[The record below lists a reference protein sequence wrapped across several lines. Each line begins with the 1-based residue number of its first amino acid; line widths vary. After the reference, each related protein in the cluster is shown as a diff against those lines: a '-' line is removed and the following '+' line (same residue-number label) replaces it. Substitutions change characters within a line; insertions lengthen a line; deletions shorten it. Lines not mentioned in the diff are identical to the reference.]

1 MPRLVVPGAEL
12 AYESAGHASAP
23 ALVLLHSGIATM
35 RMWEP
40 QVPALTEGHLVVRLD
55 ARGFG
60 ATRHDGAPFSDR
72 DDVRSVL
79 DHLGIERATIIGAGR
94 GGTTALDL
102 ALESPDRVAGVVTVG
117 SGPSG
122 FPELPLSDEEHRRI
136 DELDAAFAASDW
148 HRLTR
153 LETALWAAGS
163 NRLEDDLDPEFVALV
178 HEIAAANVVHAAGA
192 VSPEPLEPPA
202 YGRLGDIRMPALVLV
217 GEYDLGPTRAH
228 SEHLLDA
235 LPDATGFGFEDAAH
249 LPNLERPAEF
259 EHVLLDWLGERGL

>member
-1 MPRLVVPGAEL
+1 MPHLAVPGAEL

-23 ALVLLHSGIATM
+23 AVVLLHSGIATM
-35 RMWEP
+35 RMWDP
-40 QVPALTEGHLVVRLD
+40 HVPALTAAHLMVRLD

-102 ALESPDRVAGVVTVG
+102 ALEFPDRVAGVVTVG

-122 FPELPLSDEEHRRI
+122 FPGLPLSDEEHRRI
-136 DELDAAFAASDW
+136 DELDDAFVASDW
-148 HRLTR
+148 RRLTR
-153 LETALWAAGS
+153 LETTLWAAGS
-163 NRLEDDLDPEFVALV
+163 NRVESDLDPRFVARA
-178 HEIAAANVVHAAGA
+178 HEIAAGNVAHAAEA

-202 YGRLGDIRMPALVLV
+202 YGRLGDIRIPALVMV

-228 SEHLLDA
+228 YEHLLEA
-235 LPDATGFGFEDAAH
+235 LPDATGFSFPDAAH

-259 EHVLLDWLGERGL
+259 ELVLLDWLGERGL